1 MNCSNVK
8 IRIAAPEDAERLL
21 AIYAPYV
28 RGTAI
33 TFEYDVPSLEEF
45 TERIRNTLKGYP
57 YLVAELDGQILG
69 YAYAGHFQTR
79 AAYDW
84 AAETSIYVDRN
95 ARKMG
100 VGKKL
105 HQALELALKKQG
117 ILNMYACIACP
128 DIEDEYL
135 TRNSVEF
142 HTHLG
147 YRQAGEFYKCGYKF
161 NRWYNTVWMEKQIGE
176 HGSNDPHPIP
186 FPEIQ
191 ESFTAVLLDTFQ

>member
-45 TERIRNTLKGYP
+45 TGRIRNTLKGYP

-117 ILNMYACIACP
+117 ILNMYACNACQEK
-128 DIEDEYL
+128 EDEYR
-135 TRNSVEF
+135 T
-142 HTHLG
+142 
-147 YRQAGEFYKCGYKF
+147 
-161 NRWYNTVWMEKQIGE
+161 
-176 HGSNDPHPIP
+176 
-186 FPEIQ
+186 
-191 ESFTAVLLDTFQ
+191 